1 MERFMTLCAAN
12 GPRARRSRRARLAA
26 CAAGAAVVG
35 LLTVAPAYGAP
46 ARASTTEDLQYAE
59 AVLKPS
65 VVFVQTVWTGYLVD
79 APFNDVDVGAILSG
93 PNTSAPKFSVVTTA
107 SAWVANADGYIV
119 TAGHAVDDQPGRY
132 GGRALIVQAAV
143 DKLAG
148 LEEANGTPLSSA
160 LINRILDYGYAN
172 WKVEGLDSG
181 SPPDR
186 VVTVYPTQA
195 AFGITAT
202 KPLTASVVSVRG
214 FSQGD
219 VALLKVTSDT
229 PLPALELAP
238 GPAPAT
244 GTPIVTAGYPGPVSE
259 NVDPSSEPSMK
270 DGTVSGQQTVG
281 GVPFIEMSAATAPG
295 SSGAAVANQQG
306 QVVGTVSWQPGRETQ
321 AFNFMTATS
330 TVHDILASNGVS
342 NALSP
347 TDRTYRAGLTDYFA
361 GRYHAAA
368 QDFDQVLALEPGHA
382 QAQAYK
388 RLAIIDFPKEKV
400 QPAPTAGGSPWR
412 TPLLVGVGLLVVG
425 LLAAGLLISRRQR
438 RGSAVTT
445 LTPGPHGGYR
455 VIPALESPEFA
466 GSPGFAGSA
475 TPLPGADAPT
485 PSDPRVEDTGVPAAS
500 AVTVL
505 PAQRT
510 DAEKREGG
518 LRLFVTY
525 AREDRPLVE
534 QLRAGLQRLRHEVW
548 VDDRLSGGNLW
559 WDQILLQLRQC
570 DAIVVAVSPAL
581 LESQASTLEREYA
594 GRLGKPVLPVCVRP
608 VRPEL
613 TPPDL
618 AAVQMVD
625 YTEPDATAAFELA
638 DALTHLPSA
647 PELPEPLPEPPL
659 VPLSY
664 LSDLT
669 ARVRAP
675 SLSLDEQLALVSRLR
690 SALGKDAEH
699 QPAMELLLIL
709 QRREDLY
716 HEPAREIA
724 VIVAADQTSHAEP
737 VHAEP
742 VHAEPVHAEP
752 VHAGP
757 VHVGPAPAPAS
768 TDADPE

>member
-1 MERFMTLCAAN
+1 M
-12 GPRARRSRRARLAA
+12 
-26 CAAGAAVVG
+26 
-35 LLTVAPAYGAP
+35 
-46 ARASTTEDLQYAE
+46 
-59 AVLKPS
+59 
-65 VVFVQTVWTGYLVD
+65 
-79 APFNDVDVGAILSG
+79 DVGAILSG

-143 DKLAG
+143 DKLAD
-148 LEEANGTPLSSA
+148 LEEANGTPLGSG
-160 LINRILDYGYAN
+160 LISRILDYGYAN

-186 VVTVYPTQA
+186 VVTVFPTQA

-202 KPLTASVVSVRG
+202 RPLTASVVSVRG
-214 FSQGD
+214 FSHGD
-219 VALLKVTSDT
+219 VALLKVTTDT

-295 SSGAAVANQQG
+295 SSGSAVANQQG

-342 NALSP
+342 TALSP

-382 QAQAYK
+382 QAQAFK

-400 QPAPTAGGSPWR
+400 QSAPTAGGSPWR

-425 LLAAGLLISRRQR
+425 LLAAGLVISRRR
-438 RGSAVTT
+438 RRASAVTA

-455 VIPALESPEFA
+455 VIPALESSEFAGSREFA
-466 GSPGFAGSA
+466 GSPGVRGGRGIRDALAGSRCA
-475 TPLPGADAPT
+475 A
-485 PSDPRVEDTGVPAAS
+485 PSDPPVEDAEVPAPP
-500 AVTVL
+500 AVTV

-534 QLRAGLQRLRHEVW
+534 QLRAGL
-548 VDDRLSGGNLW
+548 
-559 WDQILLQLRQC
+559 
-570 DAIVVAVSPAL
+570 
-581 LESQASTLEREYA
+581 
-594 GRLGKPVLPVCVRP
+594 
-608 VRPEL
+608 
-613 TPPDL
+613 
-618 AAVQMVD
+618 
-625 YTEPDATAAFELA
+625 
-638 DALTHLPSA
+638 PSA
-647 PELPEPLPEPPL
+647 PARGVGRRPAEWRKPL
-659 VPLSY
+659 VGP
-664 LSDLT
+664 D
-669 ARVRAP
+669 
-675 SLSLDEQLALVSRLR
+675 
-690 SALGKDAEH
+690 
-699 QPAMELLLIL
+699 PA
-709 QRREDLY
+709 
-716 HEPAREIA
+716 
-724 VIVAADQTSHAEP
+724 AASP
-737 VHAEP
+737 M
-742 VHAEPVHAEP
+742 
-752 VHAGP
+752 
-757 VHVGPAPAPAS
+757 
-768 TDADPE
+768 